1 MEFLH
6 SFIDQ
11 TYNCEVQRQFPGVM
25 KTTKGEEETVP
36 ALSLEFAALFTL
48 WHMFTF
54 LKCIGARKPRAI
66 QLVRTACFPVIS
78 GRHHEVAGICVS

>member
-25 KTTKGEEETVP
+25 KTIKGEEETVP
-36 ALSLEFAALFTL
+36 SLR
-48 WHMFTF
+48 HVFTF
-54 LKCIGARKPRAI
+54 LKCIGARKQRAI
-66 QLVRTACFPVIS
+66 QLVRTACFPVVS
-78 GRHHEVAGICVS
+78 GRHHEVAGICMS